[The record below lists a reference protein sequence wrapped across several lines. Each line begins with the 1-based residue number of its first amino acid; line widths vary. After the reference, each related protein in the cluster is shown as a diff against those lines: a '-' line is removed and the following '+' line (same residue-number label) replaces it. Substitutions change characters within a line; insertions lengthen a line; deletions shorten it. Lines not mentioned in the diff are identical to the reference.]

1 MDSPNEKEVNP
12 LNTTEDEMNKRHASG
27 DLVSSESILHS
38 NQPHFQFVES
48 IEKPVARS
56 HAMKTYWRRKKGE
69 QQQEEYLKPNQPSLR
84 PLRPLSKPRAVHE
97 PETSTLLSPTEEASS
112 GHGYLS
118 CSVKSPEELGIP
130 GQLFANISFTF
141 ACVLGQKVEA
151 NSFQI
156 SAHHHRFFYHW
167 LSMHAHIIHS
177 GLQAR
182 TFTPFTEIWMPLDL
196 SNAASFNG
204 ILAHAAADLMRFEG
218 GRSNPEL
225 LKYKTEAIETIN
237 KWLGDTVNAITD
249 DVFAGVVRL
258 LTFERHWG
266 TRERFNMHKHG
277 LQQMVQA
284 RGGYKAFGPNWRI
297 QLVLSLAF
305 DMVVFWLGLLRTR

>member
-130 GQLFANISFTF
+130 DQLFANISFTF

-156 SAHHHRFFYHW
+156 SAHHHRFFYHCECVFNTAA
-167 LSMHAHIIHS
+167 L
-177 GLQAR
+177 
-182 TFTPFTEIWMPLDL
+182 L
-196 SNAASFNG
+196 SNIKETDSSIFLFRAE
-204 ILAHAAADLMRFEG
+204 HACAYHTFRTSGADLYSIHRDLDAT
-218 GRSNPEL
+218 RSIKCCIIQWN
-225 LKYKTEAIETIN
+225 
-237 KWLGDTVNAITD
+237 LGSCSCRSHEI
-249 DVFAGVVRL
+249 
-258 LTFERHWG
+258 
-266 TRERFNMHKHG
+266 
-277 LQQMVQA
+277 
-284 RGGYKAFGPNWRI
+284 
-297 QLVLSLAF
+297 
-305 DMVVFWLGLLRTR
+305 